1 MDFLDDMDMDFEYSL
16 TDLISQGKA
25 ETIPAFKGINKHVL
39 EKYGVRIILDPKTNQ
54 KTLFAFASDDNY
66 YFFKDQRFA
75 FNKSAKVFGNGLIN
89 KDFKEL
95 YICDNPFDAMI
106 LNQELGINTVSI
118 FKDVQEIIDSYEM
131 LDGKDVYY
139 INTGKLSDVDDYLKL
154 SGTSKTI
161 NLQKSVFETFQIS
174 KDISVVKDYI
184 EGAKSPEGIKTADI
198 SSMVK
203 NGLVKQRSYGYSTGI
218 KQLDKITRGF
228 GTDLIGIG
236 AGTGCGKTTFTLQL
250 IYEAIRQDRKCGVL
264 MFEQDDEYET
274 LLNIAGH
281 FDKINYQ
288 YLFSSEIESMEYDYE
303 FESKQEAIVEERS
316 KVITPEEK
324 DFIVENHLTPTVKN
338 ISNKL
343 EIMSSE
349 NAEAGVA
356 ECLRMVRSLVIQKGC
371 EVILLDH
378 TTYLTDGVD
387 NQNQA
392 AQELMKGLKD
402 IMHRHKIT
410 IIYITH
416 LRKSKSSSDTHE
428 EGARVKLDDFAGGKA
443 VVQYATVILG
453 LERDMHNEDEDIA
466 LITKLRLLKRRGM
479 GVKPSESVIDMRYD
493 LETNKLYPDSCVKPV
508 SKYASVPF

>member
-1 MDFLDDMDMDFEYSL
+1 MDFLENDLDFDCTIEEI
-16 TDLISQGKA
+16 ISQGNSESLPK
-25 ETIPAFKGINKHVL
+25 FKGLTAKTL
-39 EKYGVRIILDPKTNQ
+39 EKYKVRTVVCPKTQ
-54 KTLFAFASDDNY
+54 KKKLFVNTGDNY
-66 YFFKDQRFA
+66 YFFEDSSFSYKKDI
-75 FNKSAKVFGNGLIN
+75 KLFGKDLI
-89 KDFKEL
+89 KQDIKEL
-95 YICDNPFDAMI
+95 YICDNLFDAMI
-106 LNQELGINTVSI
+106 LNQELGLNAVSI
-118 FKDVQEIIDSYEM
+118 FKDIQEILNSYEL
-131 LDGKDVYY
+131 LDNKDVFY
-139 INTGKLSDVDDYLKL
+139 INTGKLSDIDDYLRL
-154 SGTSKTI
+154 NGSSKIIT
-161 NLQKSVFETFQIS
+161 LQKSVFDTFQVS

-184 EGAKSPEGIKTADI
+184 DGAKAPAGIKTANI

-203 NGLVKQRSYGYSTGI
+203 NGLVKQRSYGFSTGI
-218 KQLDKITRGF
+218 RQLDKITRGF

-250 IYEAIRQDRKCGVL
+250 IYESIRQNRKCGVL

-288 YLFSSEIESMEYDYE
+288 NLFSSEIENMDYDYE
-303 FESKQEAIVEERS
+303 FEEKKEIEFKEKSKA
-316 KVITPEEK
+316 ITPEEK
-324 DFIVENHLTPTVKN
+324 EYVVENHLIPTVN
-338 ISNKL
+338 SISNKL

-349 NAEAGVA
+349 NAEADVDD
-356 ECLRMVRSLVIQKGC
+356 CLRMIRSLVIQKGC

-392 AQELMKGLKD
+392 AQKLMKGLKD
-402 IMHRHKIT
+402 IMHRHKVT

-453 LERDMHNEDEDIA
+453 LERDMHNEDEEIA

-479 GVKPSESVIDMRYD
+479 GVKPSESVIDMKYD
-493 LETNKLYPDSCVKPV
+493 LDTNKLYPADCVKPV
-508 SKYASVPF
+508 SEYNNVPF